1 MACLAHDDDLVAL
14 GHELLGGVVGA
25 LDEGAGRVDHLRAG
39 GARGPLDLGRHAV
52 GAKYQGL
59 ARGLVWLLD
68 DLDALRVQVSHDG
81 RVVDKGPERAHSPRL
96 GRGGLAHH
104 VQRASHPVAGPGL
117 SGHANL
123 SHHAPPSLSDD
134 WMCI

>member
-1 MACLAHDDDLVAL
+1 MAGLAHDDDLVAL
-14 GHELLGGVVGA
+14 GRELLGGVVGA
-25 LDEGAGRVDHLRAG
+25 LDEGTGCVDHLGAG
-39 GARGPLDLGRHAV
+39 GPRGLLDLGRHAV

-59 ARGLVWLLD
+59 ARGLVGHLD
-68 DLDALRVQVSHDG
+68 DLDALRVQVGHDG

-117 SGHANL
+117 GGHANL
-123 SHHAPPSLSDD
+123 SHLAPPSLSDD